1 VSVAGEAR
9 EVVAPEPSEPGS
21 GGQAPTVVRA
31 LRRLVVNP
39 LIVKD
44 GLSRMRSWRAPAVI
58 AVYLVMLG
66 LFAWLAFSVQLG
78 DGGLQ
83 RFYGFARVGST
94 VFTALAV
101 VQLALVCLFTPG
113 VAAGAISGER
123 ERQTLDVLL
132 VSCVPSFSI
141 VWGKLVA
148 SVAFI
153 VLLILAALPLFA
165 AVFLLGGIDAS
176 QFVVAQL
183 VTVTTALTTGAVS
196 LFLSAL
202 FRRTL
207 AATVVAYGITFA
219 ATAGTWIVG
228 TILTSAAAAQLR
240 TGPPPAHPLLWFNP
254 IHAILTA
261 LQGGSGSVPGL
272 GRVTTVYYIATGQT
286 GPNAPAIEPWHLTVV
301 AQLVVVVLGVIGTV
315 WLLRERRG
323 IFRGSAPS

>member
-1 VSVAGEAR
+1 MSVAGEL
-9 EVVAPEPSEPGS
+9 PEMATPVPGL
-21 GGQAPTVVRA
+21 VRA

-44 GLSRMRSWRAPAVI
+44 GLSRMRSWRAPVVI

-66 LFAWLAFSVQLG
+66 LFAWLAFSVELG
-78 DGGLQ
+78 SGSL
-83 RFYGFARVGST
+83 RFYGAARVGGT

-153 VLLILAALPLFA
+153 VLLIVSALPVFA
-165 AVFLLGGIDAS
+165 AVFLLGGIDGS
-176 QFVVAQL
+176 QFAVAQL
-183 VTVTTALTTGAVS
+183 VTVTTALATGAVS

-219 ATAGTWIVG
+219 ATAGTWLVG
-228 TILTSAAAAQLR
+228 TILTAAASAVPR
-240 TGPPPAHPLLWFNP
+240 AGPPPTNPLLFFNP

-261 LQGGSGSVPGL
+261 LLGGSGVPGL
-272 GRVTTVYYIATGQT
+272 TRVAPVYYLAGQL
-286 GPNAPAIEPWHLTVV
+286 PASITIEPWELTVA
-301 AQLVVVVLGVIGTV
+301 AQLVVVALCVAGTV
-315 WLLRERRG
+315 WLLRERRALTSRRTAS
-323 IFRGSAPS
+323 I